1 MVSLTAPY
9 LSGFLA
15 FREVPFLVDAV
26 QRLQEKEPSLMPQ
39 AGTSEGLCF
48 CCSTGPTTHHRERPW
63 GLPGGGVLC
72 TEDRDSA
79 FSKTGLS
86 VVALFLLLLDVPA

>member
-26 QRLQEKEPSLMPQ
+26 RRLQEKEPSLMPQ
-39 AGTSEGLCF
+39 AGILKGLCF
-48 CCSTGPTTHHRERPW
+48 CWEGRPVQVPPAITGK
-63 GLPGGGVLC
+63 
-72 TEDRDSA
+72 A
-79 FSKTGLS
+79 
-86 VVALFLLLLDVPA
+86 

>member
-26 QRLQEKEPSLMPQ
+26 RRLREKEPGLLPQ
-39 AGTSEGLCF
+39 AGTWTGLR
-48 CCSTGPTTHHRERPW
+48 GAGRLGRPSPSL
-63 GLPGGGVLC
+63 GEPGGLLEKVLRPR
-72 TEDRDSA
+72 TG
-79 FSKTGLS
+79 TGLS
-86 VVALFLLLLDVPA
+86 QKPGSVVAPPFPLLEVPD

>member
-26 QRLQEKEPSLMPQ
+26 RRLQEKDPSLMPQ
-39 AGTSEGLCF
+39 AGTSKGLCF
-48 CCSTGPTTHHRERPW
+48 CTVPTTRHRERPW
-63 GLPGGGVLC
+63 ELPGGGGLC
-72 TEDRDSA
+72 NEDRDRTL
-79 FSKTGLS
+79 SKTGLR
-86 VVALFLLLLDVPA
+86 VVALFLLSLDVRA